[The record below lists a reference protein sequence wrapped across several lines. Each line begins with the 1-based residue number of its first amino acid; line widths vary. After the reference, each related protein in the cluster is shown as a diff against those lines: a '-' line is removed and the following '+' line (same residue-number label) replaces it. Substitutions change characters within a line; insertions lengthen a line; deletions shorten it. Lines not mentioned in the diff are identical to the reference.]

1 MKKKVYLLL
10 SLILLILTIVVVVIS
25 QVTKSKEA
33 KGALEGAGEDDF
45 NTITLADSGVKVS
58 FSEVIL
64 GPKIESRKLIVFT
77 QEGEVTAHL
86 NQNVIEQLNL
96 KALKKSQDVTYW
108 ANANFVVDL
117 DALTEENLIDDK
129 ENKTL
134 TILIDHP
141 RLDAMEIDPNKIEIG
156 EQKKGLLAFGDIK
169 MTVQDYNDIEKELR
183 TRFKEK
189 FDTSANGQE
198 ADDLAIKAVTEIYTP
213 VVKAVDSK
221 YKLQV
226 QFK

>member
-1 MKKKVYLLL
+1 MKKVYVLL
-10 SLILLILTIVVVVIS
+10 SLILFALTIGVIVVS
-25 QVTKSKEA
+25 LVTKSGEKRELA
-33 KGALEGAGEDDF
+33 ATAEDDF
-45 NTITLADSGVKVS
+45 NTITLADSGTKVS
-58 FSEVIL
+58 FSDVIL
-64 GPKIESRKLIVFT
+64 GPKEESRKLVVYT
-77 QEGEVTAHL
+77 QTGEVTAHL
-86 NQNVIEQLNL
+86 NQNLIEQLNL
-96 KALKKSQDVTYW
+96 KALKKSQDVTYQ
-108 ANANFVVDL
+108 AQANFVVDL
-117 DALTEENLIDDK
+117 DALTEDNLIDDT

-141 RLDAMEIDPNKIEIG
+141 RLDSMEIDPNKIEIG

-169 MTVQDYNDIEKELR
+169 LTVQDYNDIEKELR
-183 TRFKEK
+183 TRFQEK

-198 ADDLAIKAVTEIYTP
+198 ADDLAIQAVTDIYAP